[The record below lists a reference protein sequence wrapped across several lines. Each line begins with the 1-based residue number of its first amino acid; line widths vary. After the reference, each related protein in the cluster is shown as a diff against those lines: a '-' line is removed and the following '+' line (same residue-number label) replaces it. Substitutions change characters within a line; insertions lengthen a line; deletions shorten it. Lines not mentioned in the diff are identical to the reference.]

1 MSIKQSATP
10 EEMLRNTISGE
21 APLALLRKRV
31 DVIALLGFLGLSVFS
46 LRRVLVTSAPVAF
59 HDLAPMY
66 RLGQLLR
73 PYDFPWD
80 YKSNLGS
87 PNMLTGNALYN
98 LPLIGLSWVLG
109 SAVIGH
115 KILLV
120 LLMTFAGFGFYLAF
134 TYLTRSRMAG
144 FAAGLYS
151 MVNPFILERW
161 SYGHNTMLLAYMI
174 MAFAVFFCFKV
185 VSEGDWKSVVACG
198 LLLSMLI
205 ATSPHIAYL
214 FIFFMLLYTGFSLIF
229 SKKVS
234 WVERVSLSGM
244 QLSLIF
250 GLAIAATLP
259 FLYQMMRVSLPVYS
273 VRPEEAVLMVSITD
287 VKVAI
292 FPSMAL
298 VALIVVF
305 LVFHGRRHDSTGIF
319 SISSLIRLHRW
330 QYSFFLALG
339 LFSMLVCLLVCQ
351 PLTPVYH
358 WLFNNVPGFWMFRE
372 VNKLFLLTVL
382 SLAFFLGL
390 VAEGLRHFLA
400 RSSRTMHDAVA
411 ILLIS
416 LIILVPSWP
425 FLTGDVGGKVRT
437 VEIPEHYEELEA
449 WFSSQEGDFRVAFF
463 PPAVWATT
471 YDWAPIWFLDPLVA
485 LQAKPTVELKSE
497 FDLTSSAS
505 LTRWIYTTLYSNRT
519 REWGKLLGLL
529 GVKYV
534 ILRLDADMP
543 SYRHD
548 LARFSLE
555 NTLTAW
561 ENQRGLS
568 FEKTIDSLL
577 IYSNPHQLPHIYQ
590 AEGFSLVV
598 GNRRTLLSLHHSGFT
613 LYESPAVFLE
623 DEIDST
629 SLLIRDARYI
639 FFQGN
644 PYWTLL
650 ASSLGE
656 KYIVKP
662 WLHASISA
670 NPCDKWV
677 TDDLMWHYFNG
688 DLNVAPDGYIYTEG
702 LNTIALPL
710 KVEESG
716 DYRILAQ
723 VFDGLPDSQGIKF
736 TVNNIISYTFTPSR
750 YSEGF
755 YQWVEIGR
763 LTINDQSMIQISGL
777 GGPNAVS
784 KLALVP
790 EEAIKEIEGNVS
802 EQLRGSDAHLIYL
815 FDDYSWSYDPG
826 ALIINPEASN
836 GRLIALSSSSI
847 ETRFHVFRN
856 AVYTLT
862 LRLHSSSEDAVLTVH
877 FDDHLERV
885 KVGKAST
892 MVDLDPIGLK
902 RGNHTIKIEVEKGD
916 VRLDLAILSSGISDP
931 ESPSSTCRDPDDVG
945 YHMFS
950 GSEYLIDGAK
960 NYLVFLEAGGD
971 YWRLYGGEGE
981 VAPLCAF
988 GYACLFQLSEQG
1000 QLSLRYLGLKYLKEG
1015 FLLALPV
1022 FTFVALGLKFLIVRR
1037 PSPHRSASKSQDR

>member
-1 MSIKQSATP
+1 M
-10 EEMLRNTISGE
+10 EGE

-31 DVIALLGFLGLSVFS
+31 DVIVLLGFLGLSMFS
-46 LRRVLVTSAPVAF
+46 LRSVLITSDPVAF

-87 PNMLTGNALYN
+87 PNMLTGNAIYN

-109 SAVIGH
+109 SVVLGH
-115 KILLV
+115 KTLLV
-120 LLMTFAGFGFYLAF
+120 LLMAFAGFGFYLAF
-134 TYLTRSRMAG
+134 TYLTRSRTAG

-151 MVNPFILERW
+151 MVNPFMLERW

-174 MAFAVFFCFKV
+174 MAFAVFFYFKV
-185 VSEGDWKSVVACG
+185 VREGDWRSVVACG
-198 LLLSMLI
+198 LLLGLLI

-214 FIFFMLLYTGFSLIF
+214 FIFFMLLYTGFSFIF
-229 SKKVS
+229 SEKVS
-234 WVERVSLSGM
+234 WVERISLSGM
-244 QLSLIF
+244 QLDLIF

-259 FLYQMMRVSLPVYS
+259 FLYQIMRVSLPVYT
-273 VRPEEAVLMVSITD
+273 VRPEEAVLMVSPTD

-298 VALIVVF
+298 VAVIAVF
-305 LVFHGRRHDSTGIF
+305 LVFRGSGHDSTNIF

-330 QYSFFLALG
+330 QYLFFLALG

-358 WLFNNVPGFWMFRE
+358 WLFNNVPGLWMFRE
-372 VNKLFLLTVL
+372 VNKLFLLTFL
-382 SLAFFLGL
+382 SIAFFLGL

-400 RSSRTMHDAVA
+400 KGSRTMHDVVA

-437 VEIPEHYEELEA
+437 VEIPEHYKELEA
-449 WFSSQEGDFRVAFF
+449 WLSSREGDFRVAFF

-485 LQAKPTVELKSE
+485 LQAKPTVEMKSE

-519 REWGKLLGLL
+519 CEWGRLLGLL
-529 GVKYV
+529 GVRYV
-534 ILRLDADMP
+534 ILRMDADMP
-543 SYRHD
+543 SHRHD

-561 ENQRGLS
+561 ENQRSLS

-577 IYSNPHQLPHIYQ
+577 IYRNPHQLPHMYQ

-598 GNRRTLLSLHHSGFT
+598 GNRRTLLSLHYLGFT

-629 SLLIRDARYI
+629 NLLIRDARYI

-656 KYIVKP
+656 KYVIKP

-677 TDDLMWHYFNG
+677 TDDLIWCYFNG

-702 LNTIALPL
+702 PNTISIPL
-710 KVEESG
+710 KVEKSG
-716 DYRILAQ
+716 DYRVLAQ
-723 VFDGLPDSQGIKF
+723 VFDGLPDSQGVRF
-736 TVNNIISYTFTPSR
+736 TVGNIISYTFAPSR
-750 YSEGF
+750 YSEGS
-755 YQWVEIGR
+755 YKWVEIGR
-763 LTINDQSMIQISGL
+763 LAIADQSMIQISGL

-784 KLALVP
+784 KIALVP
-790 EEAIKEIEGNVS
+790 EEAIEEIEGNVS
-802 EQLRGSDAHLIYL
+802 EQLRGSDAYLIYL
-815 FDDYSWSYDPG
+815 FDDYSWSYDSG
-826 ALIINPEASN
+826 ALIVDPEASN
-836 GRLIALSSSSI
+836 GRLIALSSSNI
-847 ETRFHVFRN
+847 ETGFHVFRN
-856 AVYTLT
+856 DVYTLT
-862 LRLHSSSEDAVLTVH
+862 LRFQSSTEDAVLRVH

-885 KVGKAST
+885 EVGEAST
-892 MVDLDPIGLK
+892 MVDLAPIELK
-902 RGNHTIKIEVEKGD
+902 RGNHTIKVEVEKGD
-916 VRLDLAILSSGISDP
+916 VRLDLAVLSSGISDP
-931 ESPSSTCRDPDDVG
+931 EPPSGTCRDPDDVG
-945 YHMFS
+945 YRMLS

-971 YWRLYGGEGE
+971 YWRLYGSEGE
-981 VAPLCAF
+981 LTPLCAF
-988 GYACLFQLSEQG
+988 GYACLFQLNEKG
-1000 QLSLRYLGLKYLKEG
+1000 QYSLRYLGLKYLKEG

-1022 FTFVALGLKFLIVRR
+1022 FTFVALGLKLIATRSSPQRR
-1037 PSPHRSASKSQDR
+1037 ASKSQDR